1 MKRLAIFIAVCFLG
15 ISFASAQSSLPKTQ
29 FTQAEKNGDADDDY
43 GDEYE
48 EGEIYFDL
56 GMNLPGDQYIKI
68 ALGVNLPLNFP
79 DLPSVFKGE
88 SQLKIGGIGTLGYH
102 YFMTEKISLGV
113 DLGFGFNISIGSHS
127 FNTVPVVFTA
137 TYEPNLGK
145 FTFPL
150 TLGLGVAWESFNS
163 KNYFPGLVLRPQV
176 GCHYRLMESWTIGL
190 ETSYLFLPQFN
201 AIHDSSA
208 KNRFGN
214 FWTIDVVARYMF

>member
-1 MKRLAIFIAVCFLG
+1 MKRFAIFLAVCFLG
-15 ISFASAQSSLPKTQ
+15 LATVAAQTSLPKTQ
-29 FTQAEKNGDADDDY
+29 FTQADGNDD

-56 GMNLPGDQYIKI
+56 GMNLPGDQFIKI
-68 ALGVNLPLNFP
+68 ALGINLPLNFP
-79 DLPSVFKGE
+79 DLPSVFHGDSK
-88 SQLKIGGIGTLGYH
+88 LKIGGIGTLGYH
-102 YFMTEKISLGV
+102 YFLSEKVALGV

-127 FNTVPVVFTA
+127 FNTVPIVFTA

-145 FTFPL
+145 FSFPL
-150 TLGLGVAWESFNS
+150 TMGLGVAWESYNS

-208 KNRFGN
+208 ENRFGN
-214 FWTIDVVARYMF
+214 FWSIDVVARYMF